1 MVTVLKEIPTLFEK
15 FGVARGILDKISLWR
30 GDITKLE
37 VDAIVNAA
45 NSGLA
50 GGDFYDAHSRLKA
63 IYISRVDSVSS
74 LEFITIMSPS
84 ANHVYAAGGGVDG
97 AIHRAAGTKDLQKE
111 CRAIGHCDTGAAVIT
126 SACNIKHVKNII
138 HTVGPI
144 CHGALASEGEREKL
158 KSCYHS
164 CLDLAVKN
172 NLKTAFCCI
181 STGVYG
187 YPQDDAAKT
196 VVGLLTDWLAK
207 PENAAKIARIVLVL
221 FNPADVSFYEKF
233 FEDYAKTQK

>member
-15 FGVARGILDKISLWR
+15 FGVARGILGKISLWR

-50 GGDFYDAHSRLKA
+50 GG
-63 IYISRVDSVSS
+63 
-74 LEFITIMSPS
+74 
-84 ANHVYAAGGGVDG
+84 GGVDG
-97 AIHRAAGTKDLQKE
+97 AIHRAAGVKELQKE

-126 SACNIKHVKNII
+126 SACNLKHVKNII

-144 CHGALASEGEREKL
+144 CHGATASDEERKKL
-158 KSCYHS
+158 MSCYHS

-172 NLKTAFCCI
+172 SLKTIAFCCI

-196 VVGLLTDWLAK
+196 VVGLLTNWLGK
-207 PENAAKIARIVLVL
+207 PENSDHINRIVLVL
-221 FNPADVSFYEKF
+221 FNPVDVDFYEKF
-233 FEDYAKTQK
+233 FDDYAKTQK